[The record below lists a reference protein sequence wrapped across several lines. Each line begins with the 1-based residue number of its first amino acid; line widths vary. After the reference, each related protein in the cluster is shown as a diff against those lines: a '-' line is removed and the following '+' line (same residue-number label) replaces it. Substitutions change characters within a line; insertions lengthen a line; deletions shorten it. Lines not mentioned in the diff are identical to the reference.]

1 MRVALVHERITE
13 VGGSERVVGELAT
26 LWPDAPVHVP
36 IADRAVQVQ
45 VPGLDDASR
54 IKTSWLQ
61 RLYRGG
67 PSYSYLLP
75 LLPAAMATTHID
87 ADVVVISHHAF
98 ANRVRVNDGALTIS
112 YTHTPGRWMW
122 DAGMRRGE
130 MGGRAGSLAL
140 GAFAATQRRADR
152 RAAAR
157 MHTVVVNSTAVAE
170 RVEAWWGRDALVV
183 HPPVDTTFHTLDTT
197 IEREPFFLLAGRLVP
212 YKRPELAAAA
222 AARAGVSLV
231 VAGDGRARPAVE
243 AAGGT
248 TTRMLGAVTDD
259 ALRDLYRRCQALIF
273 PGIEDFGIVPV
284 EAMACGCPVIA
295 LDAGGA
301 RDTVISGVSGVRVR
315 QGNDDEVVDAL
326 AEVMRAWDD
335 RAFDA
340 PRIRKHAESFSAEVF
355 RTRMSDVV
363 ADALAHR

>member
-26 LWPDAPVHVP
+26 LWPDARVHVP
-36 IADRAVQVQ
+36 IADRSVH
-45 VPGLDDASR
+45 VPGLDDAGR
-54 IKTSWLQ
+54 IDTSWLQ
-61 RLYRGG
+61 RFYRGG

-75 LLPAAMATTHID
+75 LLPAAMATTRID
-87 ADVVVISHHAF
+87 ADVVLISHHAF

-130 MGGRAGSLAL
+130 MGGRAGAIGL

-152 RAAAR
+152 RAAQR
-157 MHTVVVNSTAVAE
+157 MHTIVVNSTAVAE

-183 HPPVDTTFHTLDTT
+183 HPPVDTTFHTLDATV
-197 IEREPFFLLAGRLVP
+197 EREPFFLLAGRLVP

-222 AARAGVSLV
+222 AARAGVRLV
-231 VAGDGRARPAVE
+231 VAGDGRARSAVE
-243 AAGGT
+243 AAGGSAT
-248 TTRMLGAVTDD
+248 DVLGAVTDD
-259 ALRDLYRRCQALIF
+259 VLRDLYRRCRALIF
-273 PGIEDFGIVPV
+273 PGVEDFGIVPV

-301 RDTVISGVSGVRVR
+301 RDTVISGVSGVRVTPGR
-315 QGNDDEVVDAL
+315 DDVVIDAL
-326 AEVMRAWDD
+326 ADVLRTWDD
-335 RAFDA
+335 SAFD
-340 PRIRKHAESFSAEVF
+340 PHTVRKHAETFSAEVF
-355 RTRMSDVV
+355 RTRISTVV
-363 ADALAHR
+363 ANALASR